1 MYGTKAGNLDFVNGV
16 DSFVQTAKAHKN
28 LQDDGQGPKLPG
40 NDLDVYLEPLH

>member
-28 LQDDGQGPKLPG
+28 LQDDGY
-40 NDLDVYLEPLH
+40 VYCPCIDCKN